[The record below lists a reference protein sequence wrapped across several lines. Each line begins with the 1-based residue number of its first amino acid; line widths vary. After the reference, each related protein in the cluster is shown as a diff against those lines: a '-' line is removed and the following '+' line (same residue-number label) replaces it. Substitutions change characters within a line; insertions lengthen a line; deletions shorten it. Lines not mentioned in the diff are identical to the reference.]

1 MALNNP
7 DITSFKIYSDQNDDR
22 YYVGENAIIR
32 AHIENRSA
40 VKAMTWHWKK
50 DGRSTC
56 IDTTKEK
63 YLGTSCN
70 TIHEPK
76 LIIKN
81 CCESDV
87 GIYYLLV
94 TCKDVEICSNE
105 IELKVVRG

>member
-50 DGRSTC
+50 KWPFYMYRHDEG
-56 IDTTKEK
+56 
-63 YLGTSCN
+63 
-70 TIHEPK
+70 
-76 LIIKN
+76 
-81 CCESDV
+81 
-87 GIYYLLV
+87 
-94 TCKDVEICSNE
+94 
-105 IELKVVRG
+105 KVFRN

>member
-50 DGRSTC
+50 
-56 IDTTKEK
+56 KMAV
-63 YLGTSCN
+63 L
-70 TIHEPK
+70 H
-76 LIIKN
+76 
-81 CCESDV
+81 V
-87 GIYYLLV
+87 
-94 TCKDVEICSNE
+94 
-105 IELKVVRG
+105 